1 MAARVNRL
9 QLVVLIVVLVAAD
22 QWTKQ
27 FARQYLSLHH
37 RDYAG
42 GLLSLMYAE
51 NEGAFLSMGSTLPPA
66 VRTAVFSLGV
76 LIAVGIALFVVF
88 TGRVHGFDAVA
99 VAMIGGGGIGNLI
112 DRLTRGGRVT
122 DFLFME
128 LGPLHTGVFNVADM
142 AITGGVIWL
151 LVTSFLPKK
160 DRDSPA

>member
-9 QLVVLIVVLVAAD
+9 QLVALIVVLVAAD

-27 FARQYLSLHH
+27 LARQYLPLYH

-51 NEGAFLSMGSTLPPA
+51 NEGAFLSIGSTLPPA

-151 LVTSFLPKK
+151 LVASFLPKK
-160 DRDSPA
+160 ERDSPA

>member
-9 QLVVLIVVLVAAD
+9 QLVLLIAAFVGLD

-27 FARQYLSLHH
+27 LARQHLPLHP
-37 RDYAG
+37 REYAG
-42 GLLSLMYAE
+42 GLLSFMYAE
-51 NEGAFLSMGSTLPPA
+51 NEGAFLSLGSTLPPA
-66 VRTAVFSLGV
+66 VRTAIFTLGV
-76 LIAVGIALFVVF
+76 LLAVGVALFVVL
-88 TGRVHGFDAVA
+88 TRRVQGLDAIA

-160 DRDSPA
+160 ES